1 MENKDLSIFRREYSN
16 NSLNENDLP
25 GKPIVLFEE
34 WLNEA
39 ISNDISEP
47 FAITLSTASLKGKP
61 SSRVV
66 LLRSYSE
73 SGFIFYTNYS
83 SRKAIEIQ
91 ENPMASMNFF
101 WPDLDRQIIIIGEV
115 SKTSEEES
123 DAYFLSRPL
132 ESRISAVISEQS
144 KPLPSRDSL
153 ENLFQKKMQELKG
166 DEIIRP
172 KNWGGFRLKPESI
185 EFWQGRPHRLNDRIL
200 YQLENNVWQKQRLAP

>member
-1 MENKDLSIFRREYSN
+1 
-16 NSLNENDLP
+16 
-25 GKPIVLFEE
+25 
-34 WLNEA
+34 
-39 ISNDISEP
+39 
-47 FAITLSTASLKGKP
+47 
-61 SSRVV
+61 
-66 LLRSYSE
+66 
-73 SGFIFYTNYS
+73 
-83 SRKAIEIQ
+83 
-91 ENPMASMNFF
+91 MASMNFF

-144 KPLPSRDSL
+144 KPLLSRDFL